1 MVKETQSK
9 IKTLQHKDEGLNDN
23 ENVVEEYVDG
33 KEESDISNPHTEPRN
48 LCSVPVKLCPRGRIR
63 KQPSGHQKRLR
74 KRRIDELVQS
84 QRGALDRFILKDPQ
98 ASVEGLA
105 T

>member
-1 MVKETQSK
+1 MVKRQSK
-9 IKTLQHKDEGLNDN
+9 IETLQHKDEELNDN

-33 KEESDISNPHTEPRN
+33 KEESVISNPHTEPRN
-48 LCSVPVKLCPRGRIR
+48 LCSVPEKLCHRGRIR
-63 KQPSGHQKRLR
+63 KQPSGHQKRLN
-74 KRRIDELVQS
+74 KRRIEQLTQS
-84 QRGALDRFILKDPQ
+84 QRGAYDRFILKDPQ